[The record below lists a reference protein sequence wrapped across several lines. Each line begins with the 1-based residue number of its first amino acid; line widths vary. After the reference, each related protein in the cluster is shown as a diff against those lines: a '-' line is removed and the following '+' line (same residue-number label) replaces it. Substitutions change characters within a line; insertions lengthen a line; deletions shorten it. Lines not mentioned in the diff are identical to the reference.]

1 MTHKNLVK
9 DLQSL
14 LEDKLDPSMFPYQKG
29 NSIRIGKMVVRQS
42 KKGFLIFD
50 CKDKKQ
56 IAITFSKTAALA
68 LAKSLAEGDDNTQTV
83 LSLDDTIQKNFMDA
97 LFFTNILKVSKDEI
111 KKDITMN
118 RLEIAKSRTA
128 IAKDALDLIIFR

>member
-9 DLQSL
+9 DLQLL

-56 IAITFSKTAALA
+56 IAMTFSKTAALA
-68 LAKSLAEGDDNTQTV
+68 LAKSLAEGDDNTKTV

-97 LFFTNILKVSKDEI
+97 LFFTNILKLSKDEI

-118 RLEIAKSRTA
+118 RLEIAKARTA
-128 IAKDALDLIIFR
+128 IAKEALDLIIFR

>member
-9 DLQSL
+9 DLQLL

-68 LAKSLAEGDDNTQTV
+68 LAKSLAEGDDNTKTV

-97 LFFTNILKVSKDEI
+97 LFFTNILKLSKDVI

-118 RLEIAKSRTA
+118 RLEIAKARTA
-128 IAKDALDLIIFR
+128 MAKEALDLIIFR